1 MAGTAPQSILG
12 PRVSTGS
19 DRLQVDVAKR
29 LQQFEFRCDLNLP
42 LAGLTALF
50 GPSGA
55 GKSTL
60 INLIA
65 GLHRP
70 DEGRVAIGDTVFFDA
85 AMRTE
90 LPVHERALG
99 MVFQDARL
107 FPHMTT
113 RRNLM
118 FGLKRAGVRANRP
131 VATFDA
137 VVELLGLA
145 SLLEQ
150 RPHTLSGGEKQRVA
164 IGRALLAQPRLLLMD
179 EPLASLDAQ
188 RKDEVLNYV
197 GKLRDEF
204 NVPILYVSHALDEV
218 LRLATSLV
226 LIDHGRVVASGQV
239 SEVLTRRDVRDRL
252 GGAEFGTLVFGVV
265 SAHDERYGLST
276 IDCDGFS
283 LRVPRVDLPAGAAL
297 RARIPARDVSLT
309 LASPIDVS
317 IINRIEGVV
326 EAVTPLPGP
335 YAEASV
341 RVASSTVIA
350 ARITRES
357 ADRLALAPGVRVWCL
372 IKSVALDAGALAIA
386 GGRAARP
393 AFAPANDEQMFEPD
407 GSRR

>member
-1 MAGTAPQSILG
+1 MTAGTG
-12 PRVSTGS
+12 H
-19 DRLQVDVAKR
+19 RLQVTLAKR
-29 LQQFEFRCDLNLP
+29 LEQFDFRCDLDLP

-70 DEGRVAIGDTVFFDA
+70 DEGRVAVGDTVFFDA
-85 AMRTE
+85 AARTE
-90 LPVHERALG
+90 LPVHERSLG

-107 FPHMTT
+107 FPHMNA

-118 FGLKRAGVRANRP
+118 FGLKRARARGVAP
-131 VATFDA
+131 VATFEA
-137 VVELLGLA
+137 VVDLLGLA
-145 SLLEQ
+145 ALLEQ

-188 RKDEVLNYV
+188 RKDEVLAYIAR
-197 GKLRDEF
+197 LRDEF

-226 LIDHGRVVASGQV
+226 LLDRGRVIAAGSVA
-239 SEVLTRRDVRDRL
+239 EVLTRPDVRDRL
-252 GGAEFGTLVFGVV
+252 GGAEFGTLVFGTVV
-265 SAHDERYGLST
+265 AHDDRYAMSS
-276 IDCDGFS
+276 IDCGGFT
-283 LRVPRVDLPAGAAL
+283 LRVPRVDLPVGVAL
-297 RARIPARDVSLT
+297 RARIPARDVALT
-309 LASPIDVS
+309 LARPIDVS
-317 IINRIEGVV
+317 ITNRIEGVV
-326 EAVTPLPGP
+326 ESVVPLPGP
-335 YAEASV
+335 YAEVSV
-341 RVASSTVIA
+341 RVAPQTLIA

-357 ADRLALAPGVRVWCL
+357 ADRLALAADVRVWCL

-386 GGRAARP
+386 GGRAAKP
-393 AFAPANDEQMFEPD
+393 VSAPASDERFGVAG
-407 GSRR
+407 GSPR